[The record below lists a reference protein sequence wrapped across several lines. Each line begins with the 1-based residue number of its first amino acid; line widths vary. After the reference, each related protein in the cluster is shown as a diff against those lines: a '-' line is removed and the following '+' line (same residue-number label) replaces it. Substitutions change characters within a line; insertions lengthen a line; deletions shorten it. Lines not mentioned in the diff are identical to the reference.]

1 MKIRYFLLSLSVF
14 LAYFSTPSFGA
25 GTGGAEKS
33 IPFYPGEKLTF
44 QVSWLSIPAGEAVL
58 EILPFETING
68 VNSFHFSMT
77 ARTYEA
83 IDFIYKIRDR
93 MDSYADEGMTRSLL
107 YKQHRDG
114 KRKKAVTVH
123 FDWEKKEAQYANYEE
138 KNPPIPILP
147 GSFDPLSVFY
157 SFRLMPLKEAIEL
170 QAPVTDGKKCVLGK
184 AKVIKRE
191 TIQVREVSYDTF
203 LVEPD
208 LEHIGGVFEKSKNAR
223 LLVWVT
229 ADEACIP
236 VKVRS
241 EVIVGSFVAELIKVE
256 GRPAIRSSAL
266 PSAPHALR
274 LPFPTKP
281 SPPHSL
287 SSHLF
292 ISVGCSRSCFI
303 MVFSLLLLPV
313 LLYLP
318 RN

>member
-1 MKIRYFLLSLSVF
+1 MKVKYYLLSLIVVVAC
-14 LAYFSTPSFGA
+14 LWTPAFGA
-25 GTGGAEKS
+25 ATGAVEKK

-68 VNSFHFSMT
+68 VSSFHFLMT

-93 MDSYADEGMTRSLL
+93 MDSYADEHMTRSLL

-114 KRKKAVTVH
+114 KRKKAVTVR
-123 FDWEKKEAQYANYEE
+123 FDWEKNEAQYANYEI

-157 SFRLMPLKEAIEL
+157 SFRLMPLKEATEL
-170 QAPVTDGKKCVLGK
+170 QASVTDGKKCVLGK

-229 ADEACIP
+229 ADEARIP
-236 VKVRS
+236 VKVKS
-241 EVIVGSFVAELIKVE
+241 EVIVGSFVAELTKVE
-256 GRPAIRSSAL
+256 GRPAIRSSTS
-266 PSAPHALR
+266 PSAPPLA
-274 LPFPTKP
+274 PNTF
-281 SPPHSL
+281 SSAFASFA
-287 SSHLF
+287 SSHLSWIF
-292 ISVGCSRSCFI
+292 SFMFHHGFLFTSPPGSTISPSK
-303 MVFSLLLLPV
+303 L
-313 LLYLP
+313 
-318 RN
+318 NE